1 MVIPKPIVVVVTAGL
16 IALAAWLLIGYFIDF
31 SPGIEFRNTSALRLC
46 YARSTPCSAEIN
58 PHTSSYWV
66 PDSCDPC
73 TVEIYT
79 EDGRRVYAKRAP
91 FKEWADAYVLINERD
106 GEIIVTDSIQSN

>member
-1 MVIPKPIVVVVTAGL
+1 MVIPRPIVFVATAGL
-16 IALAAWLLIGYFIDF
+16 IALAAWILIGLIDF
-31 SPGIEFRNTSALRLC
+31 HGDAIEFRNTSDLRLC
-46 YARSTPCSAEIN
+46 YARPSCSAEIN

-73 TVEIYT
+73 LVEIYT
-79 EDGRRVYAKRAP
+79 EDGRRVYAKVAP
-91 FKEWADAYVLINERD
+91 FNEWADAYVLINERD